1 MLKNCAIIVTVLMSM
16 ATASISFT
24 EKLFY
29 EAEPS
34 TYSKEF
40 CKTIT
45 ANQFHDAIKSEIK
58 EESKK
63 ATAFKLLFDG
73 CGHRFLEDA
82 IIAKSLIIH
91 MVDSGNT
98 KYLPILLDQGVIES
112 NVNDSNEKLSADP
125 LKIKYKNLDL
135 TQQFIEIFEH
145 LYAANTAKT
154 DFIVRKPHQA
164 LDNLLAYT
172 KIDVKEVEKA
182 KARLDNL
189 KDLGSFHR
197 FVDPVSVSYS
207 RKIVKKYLNNP
218 ELLGNHQPQAEKIEN
233 SVNSS
238 DNLNEDGNFS
248 FITGSFVILAIG
260 SIAAAVVGLLWKL
273 KTSKYN
279 KIHNK

>member
-1 MLKNCAIIVTVLMSM
+1 MIKNCAIIVTVLMSM

-29 EAEPS
+29 EAEPL

-45 ANQFHDAIKSEIK
+45 ANQFHDAIKSET

-63 ATAFKLLFDG
+63 STAFKLLFDG
-73 CGHRFLEDA
+73 CRHRFLEDA

-98 KYLPILLDQGVIES
+98 KYLPILLDQGVI
-112 NVNDSNEKLSADP
+112 DSEIVQKKEKLIVDP
-125 LKIKYKNLDL
+125 LKIKFKNLDL

-154 DFIVRKPHQA
+154 DFIVRAPHQA

-189 KDLGSFHR
+189 KDLGSIHK

-218 ELLGNHQPQAEKIEN
+218 ELLGNHQPQAKKIKN
-233 SVNSS
+233 SVNYSE
-238 DNLNEDGNFS
+238 NLKEGGIFNF
-248 FITGSFVILAIG
+248 IVGGFVILAIG
-260 SIAAAVVGLLWKL
+260 SIVAVVVGLLWKL
-273 KTSKYN
+273 KTLNYN